1 MQVAPGP
8 AGPLMD
14 GLREVLDPW
23 LGEARWKQSQ
33 GRVTFSY
40 RFLSEDVPAM
50 RIRLK
55 VEINS
60 REHFAVLGF
69 TKRAFSVDSR
79 GYSGMADIAT
89 FELDELLATKLRVL
103 YQRRKGRDLF
113 DLAMGRADKRSDAQ
127 RIVAGFGEY
136 LEREGGSVTRALPCS
151 LMKRLTASSIHRER
165 WPRDTVRSS
174 ILTVCSGS
182 VMLSLRF
189 IGDLT

>member
-1 MQVAPGP
+1 MQVVPGP

-33 GRVTFSY
+33 CRVTFSD

-50 RIRLK
+50 RLRLK

-79 GYSGMADIAT
+79 GT
-89 FELDELLATKLRVL
+89 QEW
-103 YQRRKGRDLF
+103 
-113 DLAMGRADKRSDAQ
+113 
-127 RIVAGFGEY
+127 RIS
-136 LEREGGSVTRALPCS
+136 RP
-151 LMKRLTASSIHRER
+151 SSSTSC
-165 WPRDTVRSS
+165 WQQS
-174 ILTVCSGS
+174 
-182 VMLSLRF
+182 
-189 IGDLT
+189 